1 MLLLKQRLTYV
12 RPHERAGRPVQGHY
26 RRVATH
32 EGDER
37 LKRLLDTL
45 ARISAK
51 AKAEEAKLQRLA
63 SQSPEGAS
71 TQVVEGAGESP
82 PPPKS
87 PEKEPKELEKPKEPE
102 KPKEV
107 KPTDI
112 VFERDPQRWV
122 WRFSDDAIKWLKQF
136 DPERRRSMALRLAA
150 LLAYHH
156 GKGDIMRK
164 DETFT
169 VTARELKKTEGY
181 IVCPVPDRYLP
192 IIDEEVE
199 MLADWMLRTQGDRM
213 TERQRLAFAKA
224 HVIFIRKSDVGLV
237 HRLVNEALAEA
248 ESA

>member
-12 RPHERAGRPVQGHY
+12 RPHEREGRPVKGHY
-26 RRVATH
+26 RRVTTQKAD
-32 EGDER
+32 DER

-45 ARISAK
+45 ARISEK

-71 TQVVEGAGESP
+71 TQVIERAGESP

-87 PEKEPKELEKPKEPE
+87 PEKEPKEPE

-112 VFERDPQRWV
+112 VFERDPQRGV

-136 DPERRRSMALRLAA
+136 DPEKRRSMALRLAA
-150 LLAYHH
+150 LLAYHY

-169 VTARELKKTEGY
+169 ITARELKKTEGY

-199 MLADWMLRTQGDRM
+199 MLADWMLRTQGDKM

-248 ESA
+248 EGA